1 MQIPPTR
8 NRDWARHFS
17 QYCRALAPLA
27 TPAFEIARDIFHEIS
42 TTGSSLEAEESIDVL
57 IKSK

>member
-1 MQIPPTR
+1 MQVSATR

-17 QYCRALAPLA
+17 QYCRAIAPLA

-42 TTGSSLEAEESIDVL
+42 TTRSSLQAEESIDAL
-57 IKSK
+57 IKTK